1 MKLVVLMAGDSAMF
15 EVAGAKYPK
24 NLVEIDGE
32 PLVQRVIEGL
42 RPTIDAAS
50 RAIFLIR
57 EEEQRRHHTGDV
69 IRLLAEDAEVIG
81 VPTLSSGAAC
91 TALHAIGQIDRDESL
106 LVFNGDQIVE
116 ADLPAILDAFAAAR
130 LDAGTITF
138 DAVHPRW
145 SYVRTGE
152 NGLVVEAAEKRPI
165 SRLATAGAYW
175 FRRGGDF
182 VEGVMSMI
190 RKDASV
196 DGAFY
201 VCPVFNELVLTG
213 RRIGTHHIDRER
225 YFSLTSMHGVDVY
238 EQHLSRQRQEVA
250 A

>member
-1 MKLVVLMAGDSAMF
+1 MRLIVLMAGDSGMF

-42 RPTIDAAS
+42 EPTIEIVS

-57 EEEQRRHHTGDV
+57 QEEQRRHHTGDV
-69 IRLLAEDAEVIG
+69 IRLLVDDASVIG
-81 VPTLSSGAAC
+81 VPTLSTGAAC
-91 TALHAIGQIDRDESL
+91 TALHAIGQIERDEPL
-106 LVFNGDQIVE
+106 LVCNGDQIVE
-116 ADLPAILDAFAAAR
+116 TDLPGVVRGFEAAG

-145 SYVRTGE
+145 SYVRTDAE
-152 NGLVVEAAEKRPI
+152 GLVVEAAEKRPI
-165 SRLATAGAYW
+165 SRLATAGVYW
-175 FRRGGDF
+175 FRRGADF
-182 VEGVMSMI
+182 VDGAMSMI

-196 DGAFY
+196 DGSFY
-201 VCPVFNELVLTG
+201 VCPVFNELVLNG
-213 RRIGTHHIDRER
+213 RRIGTHHIARDR
-225 YFSLTSMHGVDVY
+225 YFSLSSMHGVDGY
-238 EQHLSRQRQEVA
+238 EQHLARHRQEVA